1 MNVYVR
7 ASCMLLISLLE
18 ELSVSSA
25 CKQSLKYLQH
35 LVIYLFIHLLL
46 LSFLYITWTVS
57 GFMLDNLCPKKCMN
71 VGICKELILPLGS
84 SQLSFPLVTLLH
96 SLHACLKEGKFK
108 HSLIQWS
115 HLTNE
120 HEARSTVHNMHWRKA
135 SSYFIC
141 HNLTA
146 KKRWPQEEVLP
157 FTLPVCIVSTWSVHS
172 VQVTASTCGHM
183 ETKATKTAS
192 WLSLSQKTGQRLPRA
207 ESVVGAQLLSERA
220 WCS

>member
-108 HSLIQWS
+108 HSLTHWS
-115 HLTNE
+115 HLINE
-120 HEARSTVHNMHWRKA
+120 HEAWYTIRNIHLRKS
-135 SSYFIC
+135 SSYLVC
-141 HNLTA
+141 HSHA
-146 KKRWPQEEVLP
+146 SKKWRPQEDAPP
-157 FTLPVCIVSTWSVHS
+157 FNLPVCIMDTQSVYSCHVTIS
-172 VQVTASTCGHM
+172 VCGHM
-183 ETKATKTAS
+183 DTKTTKSAS
-192 WLSLSQKTGQRLPRA
+192 WLFLSQKIGQRHPGA
-207 ESVVGAQLLSERA
+207 EFVVGAPLLEKT
-220 WCS
+220 WCP